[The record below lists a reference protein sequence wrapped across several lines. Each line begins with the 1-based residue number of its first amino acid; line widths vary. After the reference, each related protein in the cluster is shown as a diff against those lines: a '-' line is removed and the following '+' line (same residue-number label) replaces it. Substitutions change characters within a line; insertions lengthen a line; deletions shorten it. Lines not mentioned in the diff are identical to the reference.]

1 MLSRRKKTAKSNN
14 MQEKRQ
20 YQTKWQERAMRNSKE
35 QERLKLKANTQNQ
48 HKSSKSILPLKS
60 TPPNTLNANSS
71 P

>member
-1 MLSRRKKTAKSNN
+1 MLPRRKKTAKSNN

-48 HKSSKSILPLKS
+48 HKSSKSILPLKL
-60 TPPNTLNANSS
+60 TPPNTLNANS
-71 P
+71 PP